1 MLSVRVCLVCVM
13 RRRSPAMR
21 GSSDL
26 IELNGD
32 DLRRDALNVR
42 KASAVESSRVLVG
55 PNSARVLRRLGLA
68 APTSRATNNA
78 QTTQGSVPLKG
89 GYHVPFRHNF
99 NRRQYRHGT
108 C

>member
-1 MLSVRVCLVCVM
+1 
-13 RRRSPAMR
+13 MR

-32 DLRRDALNVR
+32 ELRRDPLNVR
-42 KASAVESSRVLVG
+42 KANVVESGRVLVG
-55 PNSARVLRRLGLA
+55 SNSAWVLRRSGVA
-68 APTSRATNNA
+68 APISTGLIVHKQLKGAY
-78 QTTQGSVPLKG
+78 QLKG

-99 NRRQYRHGT
+99 NRRHYRHGT